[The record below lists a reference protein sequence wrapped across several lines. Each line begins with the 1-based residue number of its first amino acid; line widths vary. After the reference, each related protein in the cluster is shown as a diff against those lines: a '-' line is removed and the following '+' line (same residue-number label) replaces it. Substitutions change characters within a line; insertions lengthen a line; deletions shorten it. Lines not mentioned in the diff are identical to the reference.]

1 MKFTKVAADTFKK
14 LQLNAGVLLHTFDPD
29 SAEMDRE
36 NIVGATSGGVS
47 FTATPTYS
55 DRGAD
60 IDNIPD
66 NMMELK
72 ELDNW
77 SATMTGTYVTID
89 ANQVKNLLAAA
100 DVTGDAITPRNDL
113 DISDFK
119 DIWWVGDYSDVNDDE
134 NGGMMAIHLMNA
146 LSTGGLSVRSSDD
159 GKGMF
164 DFTYTAHYS
173 LEDPDK
179 VPFEIYVKTGSAA

>member
-1 MKFTKVAADTFKK
+1 MKYTKVAADTFKK
-14 LQLNAGVLLHTFDPD
+14 LQLNAGVLLNTFNPE
-29 SAEMDRE
+29 SAEVDRE
-36 NIVGATSGGVS
+36 TIIGATSGGVTFS
-47 FTATPTYS
+47 ATPTYS
-55 DRGAD
+55 DRGSD

-77 SATMTGTYVTID
+77 VATMTGTYVTID
-89 ANQVKNLLAAA
+89 AAQVKALLAAA
-100 DVTGDAITPRNDL
+100 DVDGDKITPRND
-113 DISDFK
+113 ISTEDFE
-119 DIWWVGDYSDVNDDE
+119 DIWWVGDYSE
-134 NGGMMAIHLMNA
+134 NNSEDGGGMVAIHLMNA
-146 LSTGGLSVRSSDD
+146 LSTGGFSVRSSDD

-179 VPFEIYVKTGSAA
+179 VPFEIYVKAGAAA